1 MENVAPS
8 EQKAGGYAWYALGLL
23 MIVYVL
29 NFLDRTIIFILFPP
43 IKAEFNFSDTQLAL
57 LGTTSFV
64 IFYTVLGIPF
74 GRIADKG
81 SRTKLIAIGLAVWSL
96 FSGLTG
102 FAWDFWSMFFCRV
115 MVGVGEAT
123 LGPAAIS
130 LLADY
135 FPASKRATVTSI
147 YSMGIAIGAG
157 FAAIFGGYL
166 SQIGWRES
174 FFIVGFP
181 GVLLAVFVY
190 LLREPERKAQIAT
203 EGNYSSSDW
212 KKLLS
217 NKTFLAVCMGY
228 ALYGLATNSL
238 SIWGATYLSRIY
250 NFPLP
255 QIGYWI
261 GILTLAA
268 GIPAT
273 LFGGVIADWF
283 RLKFDGGRMIYG
295 AILAFLSL
303 VLWLLIL
310 FSDNFYLII
319 PLGFILIFT
328 ALAWLGAAAADVTE
342 IAGANLRGLAVAIFF
357 FVVNITAYLI
367 GSNIIGKL
375 NDIAGIVTN
384 PATKITE
391 NAEMMRYTLLVCPLA
406 CLLGG
411 LLLLFGSRFAKEK

>member
-1 MENVAPS
+1 MNANDEKTS
-8 EQKAGGYAWYALGLL
+8 GYAIYALILL

-29 NFLDRTIIFILFPP
+29 NFLDRTIIYILFTP
-43 IKAEFNFSDTQLAL
+43 IKNEFNFTDTQLAL
-57 LGTTSFV
+57 LGTTAFV
-64 IFYTVLGIPF
+64 IFYTILGIPF
-74 GRIADKG
+74 GRIADRG

-102 FAWDFWSMFFCRV
+102 FAWDFWSLFFCRV

-135 FPASKRATVTSI
+135 FPPARRATVTSI

-157 FAAIFGGYL
+157 LAAILGGYL

-190 LLREPERKAQIAT
+190 VLREPERRTQIPT
-203 EGNYSSSDW
+203 EGNYSGTDW
-212 KKLLS
+212 QKLLS
-217 NKTFLAVCMGY
+217 NRTFLLVCLGY
-228 ALYGLATNSL
+228 SLFGLATNSI
-238 SIWGATYLSRIY
+238 SIWGATYLNRIY
-250 NFPLP
+250 NLDIPTV
-255 QIGYWI
+255 GYWL

-283 RLKFDGGRMIYG
+283 RQKTSGGRMLFG
-295 AILAFLSL
+295 AGLCFVSL
-303 VLWLLIL
+303 VLWFSVL
-310 FSDNFYLII
+310 FSDNFLVLI
-319 PLGFILIFT
+319 PAGFLLLFA
-328 ALAWLGAAAADVTE
+328 ALAWIGAAAADVTE
-342 IAGANLRGLAVAIFF
+342 IAGANLRGLAVAILFF
-357 FVVNITAYLI
+357 AINMAAYLI

-375 NDIAGIVTN
+375 NDLAGIVVN
-384 PATKITE
+384 PLTRTVE
-391 NAEMMRYTLLVCPLA
+391 NAEMMRYTMLVCPLA
-406 CLLGG
+406 CLFGG
-411 LLLLFGSRFAKEK
+411 ILLLIGTRSRSA